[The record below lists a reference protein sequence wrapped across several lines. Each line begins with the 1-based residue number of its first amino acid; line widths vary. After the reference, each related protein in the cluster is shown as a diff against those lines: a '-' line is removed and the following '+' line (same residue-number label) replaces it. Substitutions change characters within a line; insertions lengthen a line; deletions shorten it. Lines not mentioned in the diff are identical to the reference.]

1 MMSVSQR
8 NRFKSRRLERYHF
21 LVCSE
26 KRTQAFK
33 GLCWPT
39 YDIDSNRYSNLV
51 FPVPPPLSHKTSQ
64 KRSFIRTIHF
74 LHLKIYVSRSLII
87 HEEKTKEI
95 STVKEV

>member
-1 MMSVSQR
+1 MSVSQH

-26 KRTQAFK
+26 KERKLSKGCVGQLTTLTQIVIQIWFS
-33 GLCWPT
+33 P
-39 YDIDSNRYSNLV
+39 YH
-51 FPVPPPLSHKTSQ
+51 PPPHKTSR